1 MSSLFERLAD
11 VKAKLLGRP
20 AVESP
25 VPFEVVCDCGHRV
38 AGIRRK
44 SYQIAECSA
53 CTSTI
58 FILPVDCYPKVRKP
72 VPKEAPAPKRG
83 VAGPSAAPSNE
94 SDRDSAAAGSST
106 ESASTESRKQTG
118 KSEPRKEAAESD
130 REVLLIDEGVIRL
143 PRVPLTVRIR
153 RTFTPVRLLGIASV
167 VLVGLTAW
175 WMIHQRTLE
184 DARRTWRREMD
195 TVKTAIEE
203 GDRGSLATAIKKA
216 VDAAVVL
223 SRDDAD
229 ARDAK
234 SLLRQVQSVD
244 AVKNSSSDPVSVL
257 ADVTAAKVTN
267 VEDLKAIL
275 DRVNGIC
282 CVFESSLIKSIEND
296 RILVLNSPLLTP
308 SGRIRIQVDSELLRG
323 FYGKVGQDN
332 MLFIASV
339 KDASRD
345 QAGSGEWLINLD
357 GRSVTLLTSELLASE
372 LGYDPKLIPEA
383 SDILKR
389 QLEFLRTDV
398 AQKPEPEPEV
408 EEKKK

>member
-11 VKAKLLGRP
+11 VKAKLLGKP
-20 AVESP
+20 AVEAP

-44 SYQIAECSA
+44 GYQIAECSA
-53 CTSTI
+53 CTSAI
-58 FILPVDCYPKVRKP
+58 FILPADCYPKVKKP
-72 VPKEAPAPKRG
+72 VAKEAPAPKRS
-83 VAGPSAAPSNE
+83 VAGPASAPPNE
-94 SDRDSAAAGSST
+94 PERDAALAGTSG
-106 ESASTESRKQTG
+106 ESVSPEKRKQGG
-118 KSEPRKEAAESD
+118 KSEPRKEAAPSD
-130 REVLLIDEGVIRL
+130 QEVILIDDDVIRL

-153 RTFTPVRLLGIASV
+153 RVFTPVRLLGVASV

-184 DARRTWRREMD
+184 EARRTWRREMD

-203 GDRGSLATAIKKA
+203 GDRGSVATAIKKA
-216 VDAAVVL
+216 VDAAIVL

-244 AVKNSSSDPVSVL
+244 AVKSSSSDPVSVL
-257 ADVTAAKVTN
+257 ADVTAAKVNN
-267 VEDLKAIL
+267 VEDLRAIL

-282 CVFESSLIKSIEND
+282 CVFESPLVRSTENEQ
-296 RILVLNSPLLTP
+296 ILVLNSPLLTP

-323 FYGKVGQDN
+323 FYGQVGQDN

-339 KDASRD
+339 KDASRN

-372 LGYDPKLIPEA
+372 LGYDPKLIPETA
-383 SDILKR
+383 DILKR
-389 QLEFLRTDV
+389 QLEFMRTDA
-398 AQKPEPEPEV
+398 AQRPEPEPEV